1 MAGGRR
7 RQYPSHKLVA
17 DFEKVLREKQSA
29 KAEFG
34 KADIQT
40 LFGFVASWMRDLRS
54 WGEDVRDD
62 IIRVEGAVG
71 LSTGDTGD
79 PPPAPRG
86 K

>member
-7 RQYPSHKLVA
+7 RKYPSLEVVGE
-17 DFEKVLREKQSA
+17 FETAFKQKQFS
-29 KAEFG
+29 KKDLE
-34 KADIQT
+34 Q
-40 LFGFVASWMRDLRS
+40 LFGFVASWMRDLRA

-79 PPPAPRG
+79 PPPAPRR
-86 K
+86 